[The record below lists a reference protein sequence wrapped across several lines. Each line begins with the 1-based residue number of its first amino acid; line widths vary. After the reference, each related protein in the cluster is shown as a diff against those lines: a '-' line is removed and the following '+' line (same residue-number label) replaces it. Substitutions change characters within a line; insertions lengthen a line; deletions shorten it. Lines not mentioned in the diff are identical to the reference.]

1 MLKRSRLVAA
11 VAVAGT
17 ICALGAASAASA
29 APPPGWSGK
38 IGPVPHAFT
47 NGSPALTTVSFG
59 NTSDTQ
65 TLVAW
70 KGQGGAHIWY
80 AASPTIGV
88 KSSWSP
94 RAEIPGAVGNSAP
107 SIASYRDPNGRNA
120 VLAVWRGN
128 GGRIKYAQGETQFGQ
143 TITWTAVGTLP
154 KSQWNV
160 SSLSPAVFF
169 PLHRYVA
176 VVAFRGPHNH
186 IRYIEGIP
194 SHRGFKWSAST
205 QVSTTVE
212 ASSGPAIAEVQTTT
226 SKGQIFVFWKGLHTN
241 QINYSTTTDPL
252 AAGGKVA
259 WTAATALTG
268 SVSSAAPAASSV
280 GPHGSGAMM
289 LAYKVPHHA
298 HVDFRTLSGGV
309 WSSPAAVPSSQT
321 VFGPALVRGELAT
334 TSATSAGNIFFHVF
348 S

>member
-1 MLKRSRLVAA
+1 MLTRSRLV
-11 VAVAGT
+11 VAVAAAGT
-17 ICALGAASAASA
+17 LCALGAASAASA
-29 APPPGWSGK
+29 SGWSGR
-38 IGPVPHAFT
+38 IGPVPRAFT
-47 NGSPALTTVSFG
+47 NASPALTTVPFG
-59 NTSDTQ
+59 NSTQ
-65 TLVAW
+65 TQTVVAW
-70 KGQGGAHIWY
+70 KNQGGTRIFWE
-80 AASPTIGV
+80 ASPTIGV

-94 RAEIPGAVGNSAP
+94 KAEIPGAVGASAP

-128 GGRIKYAQGETQFGQ
+128 GGRIKYAQGETLAGQ
-143 TITWTAVGTLP
+143 QITWTAVGTLP

-176 VVAFRGPHNH
+176 LIAFRGPHNH
-186 IRYIEGIP
+186 IRYIEGTP
-194 SHRGFKWSAST
+194 FHRGFKWSAST

-212 ASSGPAIAEVQTTT
+212 ASSGPAIAETQTST
-226 SKGQIFVFWKGLHTN
+226 SKGQIFVFWKGRHTS
-241 QINYSTTTDPL
+241 QINYATTTDPL

-259 WTAATALTG
+259 WTPATALTG
-268 SVSSAAPAASSV
+268 SVSSAAPAASAL
-280 GPHGSGAMM
+280 GPHGAGPLM
-289 LAYKVPHHA
+289 LAYKVPHGA

-309 WSSPAAVPSSQT
+309 WSAPAAVPSSQT